1 MNTFHGPVFI
11 NSEVN
16 PASLFIYSEHRL
28 DDIHCNVRG
37 AHCEGNVLYFV
48 VMEFMAVK
56 LREALFLFLAE

>member
-28 DDIHCNVRG
+28 DDIHCKARG
-37 AHCEGNVLYFV
+37 AHCKGNVLYFDV
-48 VMEFMAVK
+48 IKFSPDK
-56 LREALFLFLAE
+56 LREALFLFLTE

>member
-37 AHCEGNVLYFV
+37 AHCEGNVLFFD
-48 VMEFMAVK
+48 VMEFMPDK

>member
-28 DDIHCNVRG
+28 DDIHCNTRG
-37 AHCEGNVLYFV
+37 AHCEGNVLYFD
-48 VMEFMAVK
+48 VMEFLPVK